1 MDFETQRRKRMEALE
16 EKKRR
21 LDEMKRYCNSE
32 MLIVTLN
39 FIMKIGCVS
48 RSLFQYPQLQ
58 LMKSRFQQ

>member
-1 MDFETQRRKRMEALE
+1 MEALE

-39 FIMKIGCVS
+39 FIVKNRLREQKPVPVSTTATDEESLSAVMK
-48 RSLFQYPQLQ
+48 R
-58 LMKSRFQQ
+58 

>member
-32 MLIVTLN
+32 MLVVSLN
-39 FIMKIGCVS
+39 FILKN
-48 RSLFQYPQLQ
+48 QAA
-58 LMKSRFQQ
+58 